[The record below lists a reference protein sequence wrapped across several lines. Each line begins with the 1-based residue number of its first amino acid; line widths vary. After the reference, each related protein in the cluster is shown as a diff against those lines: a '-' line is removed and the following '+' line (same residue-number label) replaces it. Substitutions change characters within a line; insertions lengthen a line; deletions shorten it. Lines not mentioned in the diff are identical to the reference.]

1 MVFHTPGN
9 DTLDQ
14 YIPRDM
20 LPEEYGGKAG
30 KVDDLK
36 KYWVDVLRSKRYNTI
51 FDSFSKLITGLC
63 YRDYV
68 MNEKYWKV
76 DETKRRIPSAIKK
89 DDDDD

>member
-9 DTLDQ
+9 DTLDK

-36 KYWVDVLRSKRYNTI
+36 KYWVDVLRSKRYINFRQPFRFFTN
-51 FDSFSKLITGLC
+51 ITFQRLC
-63 YRDYV
+63 HER
-68 MNEKYWKV
+68 KV
-76 DETKRRIPSAIKK
+76 LEGG
-89 DDDDD
+89 